1 MKREKEKAFINER
14 RYNLSM
20 CSGDPEIRVLALT
33 DCLEELFLTK
43 TSEPRHTHTHTHTYM
58 FYFVSKHEYATSS
71 LMRCRKSQIL
81 EEQRE

>member
-20 CSGDPEIRVLALT
+20 CSGDPETRVLALT

-43 TSEPRHTHTHTHTYM
+43 TSEPRHTHTHLHVLLRIKTRIRYLLSH
-58 FYFVSKHEYATSS
+58 A
-71 LMRCRKSQIL
+71 LSQIPNP
-81 EEQRE
+81 RRTT